1 MNFNIFKKKDKEK
14 NPKEKNPMV
23 WGDITLAQF
32 LKLQKLDMD
41 KDKDDYIFKFA
52 AIVHGYDYDEFE
64 RLPLSFVNE
73 CMQEIQ
79 PLLDKSPKAEKIN
92 SHTLVLNGKT
102 YTITDELSLSQYID
116 FQAIFKDYQNN
127 MAEFLSILLLPEG
140 KQYNDGYSKDE
151 VIKDIEA
158 MSIET
163 AMGLS
168 RFFFRKWKRSLLSSL
183 TYSLRILTARMIK
196 ERKTLT
202 KEQKMEMDMALTGLR
217 LQRKQLQAMESEFGF
232 K

>member
-1 MNFNIFKKKDKEK
+1 MNFNIFKKKD
-14 NPKEKNPMV
+14 KEKNPMV

-73 CMQEIQ
+73 CMREIQ

-140 KQYNDGYSKDE
+140 KQYNDGYSKED

-168 RFFFRKWKRSLLSSL
+168 RFFF
-183 TYSLRILTARMIK
+183 IARMIK

>member
-1 MNFNIFKKKDKEK
+1 MNFNFFKKKDKNRK
-14 NPKEKNPMV
+14 PME

-32 LKLQKLDMD
+32 LKLQKLDID

-64 RLPLSFVNE
+64 RLPLSFVNG

-92 SHTLVLNGKT
+92 SHTPLVLNGHT

-116 FQAIFKDYQNN
+116 FQAMFKDYQNN
-127 MAEFLSILLLPEG
+127 MAEFISILLVPEG

-168 RFFFRKWKRSLLSSL
+168 RFFFLKWKRSLLSSL
-183 TYSLRILTARMIK
+183 TFSQRILTARMIK

-202 KEQKMEMDMALTGLR
+202 KEQKTEMDMALTGLR
-217 LQRKQLQAMESEFGF
+217 LQRKQLRAMESEFGF

>member
-1 MNFNIFKKKDKEK
+1 MNFNIFKKKDKDK

-92 SHTLVLNGKT
+92 SHTLILNGKT

-140 KQYNDGYSKDE
+140 KQYNDGYSKED

-183 TYSLRILTARMIK
+183 TYSQRILTARMIK

>member
-1 MNFNIFKKKDKEK
+1 MNFNIFKKKD
-14 NPKEKNPMV
+14 KEKNPMV

-32 LKLQKLDMD
+32 LKLQKLDKD

-52 AIVHGYDYDEFE
+52 AIVQGYEYDEFE

-92 SHTLVLNGKT
+92 SHTLILNGKT

-140 KQYNDGYSKDE
+140 KQYNDGYSKED
-151 VIKDIEA
+151 VIKDIEV

-168 RFFFRKWKRSLLSSL
+168 RFFFLKWKRLSESSL
-183 TYSLRILTARMIK
+183 TYTQRVLLQHLLRD
-196 ERKTLT
+196 RKTMT
-202 KEQKMEMDMALTGLR
+202 EDERTETEMALTALR
-217 LQRKQLQAMESEFGF
+217 VQRMKLQEMEREFGF